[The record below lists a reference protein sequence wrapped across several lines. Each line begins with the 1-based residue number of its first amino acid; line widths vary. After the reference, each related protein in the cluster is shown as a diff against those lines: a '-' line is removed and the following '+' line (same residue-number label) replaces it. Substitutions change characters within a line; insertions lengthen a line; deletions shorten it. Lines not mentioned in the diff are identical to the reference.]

1 MVGLITA
8 LIIIP
13 LVGAIALYLTRPANA
28 RGVALIFN
36 TVSAFCALMLWQKF
50 DAAAG
55 GLRMVERHAWV
66 PAIGAEYL
74 VGVDG
79 LSLLLVLLTS
89 LVFPFAFCA
98 QSRSVGERGAC
109 ALMLLMQS
117 ALYGTFTAQ
126 NFVLWFLFYE
136 MSLVPAFLLIKI
148 WGGKNRDRAATK
160 FFLYTFLGSVA
171 MLLGFLGIYFAKGT
185 FDFAALAE
193 LGKTGLL
200 NGGLGWLTFIGIF
213 LGLAVKVPLFPFHT
227 WLPDAYETAP
237 TGVSMVLTGVLSK
250 MGVYGFIRLL
260 LPLFPM
266 EIRIAGPWLLALAV
280 CSIVFAPL
288 AAWAQSDLK
297 RMVAYLS
304 INHLGYC
311 MLGLFA
317 ISARPALSG
326 VEGSASSLIDLHAAL
341 SGVFMQIFN
350 HGLTAAAL
358 FYFVG
363 LLEQRSGLR
372 GIDDFGGLMQRTPLL
387 CGWMSVAMFSSLGL
401 PGLNGF
407 IGEFLIFKGSFAIAA
422 SFTAVAVIGLL
433 VTAIVFIRAMQ
444 ALFSGPLVERCSA
457 FPDLLSNEK
466 LVIVPVTLLMFAIG
480 IAPQF
485 IFNIFNTTVV
495 QMARL
500 FA

>member
-1 MVGLITA
+1 MVGLISA
-8 LIIIP
+8 LILIP
-13 LVGAIALYLTRPANA
+13 LAGAIALYIGQPKNA
-28 RGVALIFN
+28 RTVALIFN
-36 TVSAFCALMLWQKF
+36 ALSAFYALLLWQKF
-50 DAAAG
+50 DATAP
-55 GLRMVERHAWV
+55 GLQIAERHAWI
-66 PAIGAEYL
+66 PSIGAEYL

-98 QSRSVGERGAC
+98 QRLERGAC
-109 ALMLLMQS
+109 ALMLVMQA

-148 WGGKNRDRAATK
+148 YGGENRDFAAVK
-160 FFLYTFLGSVA
+160 FFIYTFFGSVA
-171 MLLGFLGIYFAKGT
+171 MLLAFLGIYFAKGT
-185 FDFAALAE
+185 FDFATLAD
-193 LGKTGLL
+193 LGKSGLL
-200 NGGLGWLTFIGIF
+200 TGNLKWFAFAGIF

-227 WLPDAYETAP
+227 WLPDAYQTAP
-237 TGVSMVLTGVLSK
+237 TGVSMVLTGGLSK

-260 LPLFPM
+260 VPLFPN
-266 EIRIAGPWLLALAV
+266 EIKIAGPWLLALVV

-288 AAWAQSDLK
+288 AAWAQRDLK

-311 MLGLFA
+311 LLGLFA
-317 ISARPALSG
+317 ITARST
-326 VEGSASSLIDLHAAL
+326 SSLIDTHAAL
-341 SGVFMQIFN
+341 SGVFLQIFN
-350 HGLTAAAL
+350 HGITAAAL

-363 LLEQRSGLR
+363 LLEQRRGLR

-407 IGEFLIFKGSFAIAA
+407 IGEFLIFKGSFAVAA
-422 SFTAVAVIGLL
+422 SFTAIAVLGLL
-433 VTAIVFIRAMQ
+433 FTAVTFMRAMQ
-444 ALFSGPLVERCSA
+444 SLFGGPLVEGCSG
-457 FPDLLSNEK
+457 FSDLIRSEK

-480 IAPQF
+480 ILPQF
-485 IFNIFNTTVV
+485 IFNIFNATVV
-495 QMARL
+495 HMARL

>member
-1 MVGLITA
+1 MITA
-8 LIIIP
+8 LILVP
-13 LVGAIALYLTRPANA
+13 LAGSLFVSAARPNHARGIALGFNALTAI
-28 RGVALIFN
+28 L
-36 TVSAFCALMLWQKF
+36 AFILWRTF
-50 DAAAG
+50 DATAAG
-55 GLRMVERHAWV
+55 LQLIERHAWI

-74 VGVDG
+74 VGLDG

-89 LVFPFAFCA
+89 LIIPFAFFA
-98 QSRSVGERGAC
+98 QPAGRGFC

-136 MSLVPAFLLIKI
+136 MSLIPAFLLIKI
-148 WGGKNRDRAATK
+148 WGGENRDHAATK
-160 FFLYTFLGSVA
+160 FFVYTFLGSVA
-171 MLLGFLGIYFAKGT
+171 MLLSFLGIYFAKGT
-185 FDFAALAE
+185 FDFAALAD
-193 LGKTGLL
+193 LGKHGLL
-200 NGGLGWLTFIGIF
+200 SGNVAWLAFAGIF

-250 MGVYGFIRLL
+250 MGVYGFVRLL
-260 LPLFPM
+260 LPLFPN
-266 EIRIAGPWLLALAV
+266 EIKILAPWLLALAV
-280 CSIVFAPL
+280 CSIVFASL
-288 AAWAQSDLK
+288 AAWAQRDLK
-297 RMVAYLS
+297 RMIAYLS

-317 ISARPALSG
+317 VTATAARPSI
-326 VEGSASSLIDLHAAL
+326 EIQAAL

-350 HGLTAAAL
+350 HGITAAAL
-358 FYFVG
+358 FYYVG
-363 LLEQRSGLR
+363 LLEQRRGLR
-372 GIDDFGGLMQRTPLL
+372 GINDFGGLMQRTPLL

-407 IGEFLIFKGSFAIAA
+407 IGEFLIFKGSFALAA
-422 SFTAVAVIGLL
+422 SFTAIAVIGLL
-433 VTAIVFIRAMQ
+433 VTAIAFARAMQ
-444 ALFSGPLVERCSA
+444 TLFSGPLAESCRA
-457 FPDLLSNEK
+457 FPDLLRSEK
-466 LVIVPVTLLMFAIG
+466 LVVVPVTLLMFAIG

-485 IFNIFNTTVV
+485 VLNIFNTTVV